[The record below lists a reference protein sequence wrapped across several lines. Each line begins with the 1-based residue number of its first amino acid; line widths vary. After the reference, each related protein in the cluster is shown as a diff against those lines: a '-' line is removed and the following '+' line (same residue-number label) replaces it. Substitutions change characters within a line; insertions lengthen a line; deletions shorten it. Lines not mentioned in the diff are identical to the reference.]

1 MYVIF
6 VIRILGEI
14 IIAYRNNRERA
25 ETQATQRQEEDTSH
39 DWGQS
44 FLHNSN
50 ESSTKKEYVGV
61 LAQIH
66 IN

>member
-1 MYVIF
+1 ML
-6 VIRILGEI
+6 REI
-14 IIAYRNNRERA
+14 IIAYRTSRERA

-39 DWGQS
+39 GWGQS
-44 FLHNSN
+44 FVHNSN
-50 ESSTKKEYVGV
+50 ESSMKKEYIGV